1 MFHVNQ
7 ITKYRTVPYHTQ
19 GNPCRSL
26 SAVHYE
32 EKRTLINKTQGF
44 VFVCFFG
51 RIIKTFDCDRSF
63 QPFRLN
69 SKPWIRVDTKLVR

>member
-26 SAVHYE
+26 IAVHYE

-51 RIIKTFDCDRSF
+51 RILKYLTVIDLFNLSD
-63 QPFRLN
+63 
-69 SKPWIRVDTKLVR
+69 